1 MTDHDR
7 IEELLALEALDALE
21 EEDAEALARALEQHG
36 PDCPECARLRREL
49 GDVAGR
55 LAFAL
60 DPVVV
65 RDEIRENILGEER
78 RGRALRRA
86 ILLRPGLVAAAAAV
100 LVVVG
105 ALGGY
110 LLAPRQQPEVAA
122 LAEFLARPDV
132 RVVRFEG
139 AAGNLAAA
147 VTSREGFLFGSG
159 LPPVPEAR
167 VYELWMIRGETPVR
181 GVCVEPRD
189 GVVVARFEGAVTAS
203 DVLAVTVE
211 SDSCPSSPTTD
222 PIFVAP
228 LQV

>member
-7 IEELLALEALDALE
+7 IEELMTLEALDALE
-21 EEDAEALARALEQHG
+21 EADAEELARALEEHG
-36 PDCPECARLRREL
+36 PDCAECARLRREL

-65 RDEIRENILGEER
+65 REEIRENILREER
-78 RGRALRRA
+78 RGRPLRRA

-100 LVVVG
+100 LVVLG
-105 ALGGY
+105 AAGGY
-110 LLAPRQQPEVAA
+110 LLAPRPQPEAA
-122 LAEFLARPDV
+122 AFAEFLARPDV

-139 AAGNLAAA
+139 GSGNLAAA
-147 VTSREGFLFGSG
+147 VSSGEGFLFGSE

-211 SDSCPSSPTTD
+211 SESCPSSPTTD
-222 PIFVAP
+222 PIFLAP

>member
-7 IEELLALEALDALE
+7 IEELLTLEALGALE
-21 EEDAEALARALEQHG
+21 GEDAGNLARALEEHG
-36 PDCPECARLRREL
+36 PECAECAQLTREL

-65 RDEIRENILGEER
+65 REEIREDILREEP
-78 RGRALRRA
+78 GKPLRLARKW
-86 ILLRPGLVAAAAAV
+86 RTSLVAAAAAV
-100 LVVVG
+100 LVALG

-110 LLAPRQQPEVAA
+110 LLAPRQQPEVAS
-122 LAEFLARPDV
+122 LAGFLSRPDV

-139 AAGNLAAA
+139 PGGNLVAA
-147 VTSREGFLFGSG
+147 VAPREGFLFGSD
-159 LPPVPEAR
+159 LPSPPEGR
-167 VYELWMIRGETPVR
+167 VYELWMIRGKTPLR
-181 GVCVEPRD
+181 GLCVEPRD

-211 SDSCPSSPTTD
+211 SVSCPSSPTTE
-222 PIFVAP
+222 PIYVAP
-228 LQV
+228 LQI

>member
-21 EEDAEALARALEQHG
+21 EDDAEALAQALEEHG

-49 GDVAGR
+49 ADVAGR

-60 DPVVV
+60 DPVIV
-65 RDEIRENILGEER
+65 REEIRENILGEER
-78 RGRALRRA
+78 RGRPLRRA
-86 ILLRPGLVAAAAAV
+86 ILLRPGLVAAAAGV

-139 AAGNLAAA
+139 ATGNLAAA
-147 VTSREGFLFGSG
+147 VTSREGFLFGSE

-167 VYELWMIRGETPVR
+167 VYELWMISGETPVR
-181 GVCVEPRD
+181 GVCVTPRD
-189 GVVVARFEGAVTAS
+189 GVVVARFAGAVTAS

-211 SDSCPSSPTTD
+211 SESCPSSPTTD

>member
-1 MTDHDR
+1 MTDHER

-21 EEDAEALARALEQHG
+21 DEDAQELARALEEHG
-36 PDCPECARLRREL
+36 PDCAECARLRREL

-55 LAFAL
+55 LAFVL
-60 DPVVV
+60 EPVVV
-65 RDEIRENILGEER
+65 KEEIREDILRSGPR
-78 RGRALRRA
+78 RPLRRV
-86 ILLRPGLVAAAAAV
+86 LVVRRGLVAAAAAFLV
-100 LVVVG
+100 LVG
-105 ALGGY
+105 AVGGY
-110 LLAPRQQPEVAA
+110 VLAPRQQPETAA

-132 RVVRFEG
+132 RVVKFEG
-139 AAGNLAAA
+139 ARGNLSAAISA
-147 VTSREGFLFGSG
+147 REGFLFGSE

-211 SDSCPSSPTTD
+211 SESCPSSPTTD
-222 PIFVAP
+222 PLFVAP

>member
-1 MTDHDR
+1 MRDHER
-7 IEELLALEALDALE
+7 IEELLALEALGALE
-21 EEDAEALARALEQHG
+21 EEDARALSRALEEHG
-36 PDCPECARLRREL
+36 PDCSECARLRRDL

-65 RDEIRENILGEER
+65 KEEIREDILRAGRERPLRRVLVLR
-78 RGRALRRA
+78 RGL
-86 ILLRPGLVAAAAAV
+86 IAAAAALLV
-100 LVVVG
+100 LVG
-105 ALGGY
+105 AVGGY
-110 LLAPRQQPEVAA
+110 VLAPRQQPETAA
-122 LAEFLARPDV
+122 LAAFLARPDV

-139 AAGNLAAA
+139 ARGNLAAA
-147 VTSREGFLFGSG
+147 ISAREGFLFGSE
-159 LPPVPEAR
+159 LPPVPESR

-181 GVCVEPRD
+181 GVCVQPRD

-211 SDSCPSSPTTD
+211 SESCPSSPTTD
-222 PIFVAP
+222 PLFVAP